1 MKTVLM
7 VALAGLISVSARA
20 GMFGGGPPDTGTEKL
35 MELFG
40 KMDAFSATAHTSLT
54 DEKGRVGH
62 HMLMKMA
69 LLEGNFRTE
78 MDLGDKKGAKMS
90 PEEAEQMK
98 AMGMDKVVMLH
109 RAAEDKTYMVYPGM
123 KAYCEV
129 THRQAVERAKR
140 KIAKVD
146 KTEVGKDTIDGH
158 ACVRNKVVITYEDGD
173 TREMMV
179 WSAKDLKDFPI
190 KTEMAHNKGTVTTAF
205 RDIDQSKPDSSLF
218 SLPSDYTGYG
228 SMQEMMMANM
238 QKMMG
243 GMMPPGGMPPGA
255 MRPPRGGEEQ

>member
-1 MKTVLM
+1 
-7 VALAGLISVSARA
+7 
-20 GMFGGGPPDTGTEKL
+20 

-40 KMDAFSATAHTSLT
+40 KNEAFSATAHTSIA

-62 HMLMKMA
+62 HMFMKYA
-69 LLEGNFRTE
+69 LLDGNFRTE
-78 MDLGDKKGAKMS
+78 MDMADSKNKKMS
-90 PEEAEQMK
+90 AEEAEQMK
-98 AMGMDKVVMLH
+98 AMGMDKIIMLH
-109 RAAEDKTYMVYPGM
+109 RSADNKTYMVYPGM

-129 THRQAVERAKR
+129 TQRQTEVK
-140 KIAKVD
+140 KKHTVTKVD

-158 ACVRNKVVITYEDGD
+158 ACVRNKVVMTYEDGG

-190 KTEMAHNKGTVTTAF
+190 KTEMPHNKGTIITAF
-205 RDIDQSKPDSSLF
+205 RDIDQSRPDSSLF
-218 SLPSDYTGYG
+218 SLPSDYTAYG

-243 GMMPPGGMPPGA
+243 GMMPPGGMPRGPRPGA
-255 MRPPRGGEEQ
+255 DE

>member
-1 MKTVLM
+1 M
-7 VALAGLISVSARA
+7 VVILAGLVSVSARA
-20 GMFGGGPPDTGTEKL
+20 GILGGGPPDTGTEKL

-40 KMDAFSATAHTSLT
+40 KNEAFSATAHTSMT
-54 DEKGRVGH
+54 DAKGRVGH
-62 HMLMKMA
+62 HMFMKMA
-69 LLEGNFRTE
+69 LLNGNFRTE
-78 MDLGDKKGAKMS
+78 MDLADSKGSKMG
-90 PEEAEQMK
+90 PEEVEQMK
-98 AMGMDKVVMLH
+98 AMGMDKIIMLH
-109 RAAEDKTYMVYPGM
+109 RSAEDKTYMIYPGM

-129 THRQAVERAKR
+129 TARQVEEVKKRTVAK
-140 KIAKVD
+140 ID

-158 ACVRNKVVITYEDGD
+158 PCARNKVVISYEDGR

-190 KTEMAHNKGTVTTAF
+190 KTEMAHNKGTITTAF
-205 RDIDQSKPDSSLF
+205 RDINQSKPDSSLF
-218 SLPSDYTGYG
+218 TLPADFTAYG

-255 MRPPRGGEEQ
+255 MRPPHGEYSE